1 MTYEISE
8 IKSIR
13 KKLGISQIELAKQA
27 SVSQSLIAKIES
39 GLLDPTYSKAKKIFE
54 VLDELSKHKELKAKD
69 LMNKKL
75 IFIEPETDI
84 KDIIKEMRKHSI
96 SQMPVVKND
105 QCIGLISETIL
116 LDAFTKKN
124 VKIAS
129 DIMGDIPPIIA
140 KNTSIN
146 LISNLLRFYPIV
158 IISEK
163 GKLLGV
169 ITKADVLK
177 AI

>member
-1 MTYEISE
+1 MSYEISE
-8 IKSIR
+8 IKLIR
-13 KKLGISQIELAKQA
+13 KKLNLSQVELAKQA
-27 SVSQSLIAKIES
+27 NVSQSLIAKIES
-39 GLLDPTYSKAKKIFE
+39 GLLDPTYSKAKKIFA

-75 IFIEPETDI
+75 IFIKPDMDI
-84 KDIIKEMRKHSI
+84 KEIIKEMRLHSI
-96 SQMPVVKND
+96 SQMPVVTND

-116 LDAFTKKN
+116 LDAFGKKN

-140 KNTSIN
+140 KDTSIEI
-146 LISNLLRFYPIV
+146 ISNLLKYYPIV
-158 IISEK
+158 IVSEK
-163 GKLLGV
+163 GNLLGV